1 MLTVIT
7 KILLRYKRLYLSH
20 WKVINSDI
28 HIISFP
34 KAGRTWLRMLIGV
47 YLNKKFN
54 LDIDSK
60 NLSLIQKFN
69 NFSEQIPKFSVTHW
83 ADPQFKYYK
92 DVKIPTFFLRNKP
105 LIFLIRDP
113 FDVSKSFYHQFYSR
127 GAKLKAWNESKFSEK
142 LEEFI
147 FGDFGGFKSVIQ
159 YHKSIKSLQNNY
171 KGKILIIKYEDLKI
185 NPKNKLCELLNFI
198 NIEIDENIVLKAV
211 NFSTKDNLSILEK
224 SGLLND
230 YHFGGKGQN
239 AKVRTESDLNAQI
252 IEKFRVKYIEMK
264 NEDPFYG

>member
-1 MLTVIT
+1 MFTVLI
-7 KILLRYKRLYLSH
+7 KILSSYKRLYLSR
-20 WKVINSDI
+20 WKVINSDV

-47 YLNKKFN
+47 YLNEKYN

-60 NLSLIQKFN
+60 NVSLIQNFN
-69 NFSEQIPKFSVTHW
+69 SLSEEIPKFSVTHW
-83 ADPQFKYYK
+83 ADPQFKHYK

-127 GAKLKAWNESKFSEK
+127 GAKLKVSNESEFSEK

-147 FGDFGGFKSVIQ
+147 FGSYGGFKSVIQ
-159 YHKSIKSLQNNY
+159 YHKSIKSLENNY
-171 KGKILIIKYEDLKI
+171 KGKILIIRYEDLKN

-198 NIEIDENIVLKAV
+198 NIEIDKNIVLKAV
-211 NFSTKDNLSILEK
+211 NFSKKDNLSILEK

-239 AKVRTESDLNAQI
+239 AKVRTESNLNAQI
-252 IEKFRVKYIEMK
+252 IEKCRMKYLEIK